1 MYACTSLTLVA
12 VESVTCGQVLL
23 YIVVMYVAAV
33 ERGVVPPSNDR
44 RF

>member
-23 YIVVMYVAAV
+23 YIVIYVAAV
-33 ERGVVPPSNDR
+33 ERGVVPPSNNG